1 MTEKASLVIQNV
13 ILLAI
18 NVLGVWRWLPR
29 AEKGNELEL
38 AARLAEPKAFAV
50 HWLPMPR
57 KLKVYQT
64 SQGFYDLALAAP
76 SMKAA
81 LEAWGASS
89 NLFHQ
94 GFAKEADDDETIA
107 AAMAKPGIVLKRPV
121 GSSDPFREDADL
133 PTAASLDLPQPKR
146 EARPKKAEAPKSR
159 KTDEKAERR
168 AAAAFEKE
176 RQKRQKQ
183 REKEEAEAAK
193 ARSKRE
199 AAIEKAEAALEKA
212 KRDHEQKAAE
222 IEKDLAAVQ
231 RRAEAEDERWQELK
245 ERLATDLRKAGR

>member
-1 MTEKASLVIQNV
+1 
-13 ILLAI
+13 
-18 NVLGVWRWLPR
+18 
-29 AEKGNELEL
+29 
-38 AARLAEPKAFAV
+38 
-50 HWLPMPR
+50 MPR

-94 GFAKEADDDETIA
+94 GFAKEADDDEVIA

-121 GSSDPFREDADL
+121 GSSKPFREDADL
-133 PTAASLDLPQPKR
+133 PTAASLDLPRPKL
-146 EARPKKAEAPKSR
+146 EARPQKAKAPKAR
-159 KTDEKAERR
+159 NTDEKAERR

-176 RQKRQKQ
+176 RLKREKE

-193 ARSKRE
+193 ARVKRQ
-199 AAIEKAEAALEKA
+199 AAMEKAEAALGKA
-212 KRDHEQKAAE
+212 RRDHEEQVAE

-231 RRAEAEDERWQELK
+231 RRAEAEEERWQELK
-245 ERLATDLRKAGR
+245 ERLETELRKASR